1 MFMKYIEEVILMK
14 NLVIGDLVAKI
25 PIVQGGMGVG
35 ISFHKLAAAVAREGG
50 IGVISAAQPGFRE
63 PDFYT
68 NTFEANMRAL
78 AREIKLAKEQSN
90 GGIIGVNI
98 MVAVTHYED
107 FVKCCIENGADIIV
121 SGAGLPMDLP
131 KFAEGS
137 DIKLAPIVS
146 SAKAC
151 KVIFSRWVKKYNR
164 LPDLLVIEG
173 PKAGGHLGFKAEEV
187 LNIDNFDDEIIKIV
201 EMKKSFEE
209 KYDKTIPVVFGGG
222 VYSKEDVK
230 HYIDELGLDGVQMA
244 TRFVATEE
252 CDADIR
258 FKEAYVNAKL
268 EDVKIVKSPVGMP
281 GRALNNNFIKN
292 IVPEGCKVTRCF
304 KCLVHCDPKTIPYC
318 ISLALFN
325 GANGDID
332 NALVFCGEN
341 VYKIDKIST
350 VKDIIDEVLGR

>member
-1 MFMKYIEEVILMK
+1 MKD
-14 NLVIGDLVAKI
+14 LVIGNLTAKI
-25 PIVQGGMGVG
+25 PIIQGGMGVG
-35 ISFHKLAAAVAREGG
+35 ISLHKLAAAVAREGG

-68 NTFEANMRAL
+68 NTFDANMRAL
-78 AREIKLAKEQSN
+78 SREIKLAKEESN

-107 FVKCCIENGADIIV
+107 FVKCCIENGADIII

-131 KFAEGS
+131 KFAAGS

-151 KVIFSRWVKKYNR
+151 KVIFSRWVKKYDR

-187 LNIDNFDDEIIKIV
+187 LGIENFDDEILKII
-201 EMKKSFEE
+201 ETKKEFEE
-209 KYDKTIPVVFGGG
+209 KYNKKIPVVFGGG
-222 VYSKEDVK
+222 VFTKEDVK
-230 HYIDELGLDGVQMA
+230 HCLDDLGLDGVQMA

-252 CDADIR
+252 CDADIA
-258 FKEAYVNAKL
+258 FKEAYINAKP

-281 GRALNNNFIKN
+281 GRALNNHFIKD
-292 IVPEGCKVTRCF
+292 IVPDGCKISRCF
-304 KCLVHCDPKTIPYC
+304 QCLVHCDPKTIPYC
-318 ISLALFN
+318 ISQALFN

-341 VYKIDKIST
+341 VYKVDKIST
-350 VKDIIDEVLGR
+350 VKDIIDEVLER

>member
-1 MFMKYIEEVILMK
+1 MKK
-14 NLVIGDLVAKI
+14 LVIGDLVANI

-35 ISFHKLAAAVAREGG
+35 ISLHNLAAAVAREGG
-50 IGVISAAQPGFRE
+50 IGVISAAQPGFRK

-68 NTFEANMRAL
+68 NTFDANMRAL
-78 AREIKLAKEQSN
+78 SREIRLAKEQSE

-107 FVKCCIENGADIIV
+107 FVKCCIDNGADIII

-151 KVIFSRWVKKYNR
+151 KVIFSRWMKKYNR

-187 LNIDNFDDEIIKIV
+187 MSIENFDDEILKIL
-201 EMKKSFEE
+201 ETKKEFEE
-209 KYDKTIPVVFGGG
+209 KYNKTIPVIFGGG
-222 VYSKEDVK
+222 VFSKEDVK
-230 HYIDELGLDGVQMA
+230 HCIEDLGLDGVQMA

-252 CDADIR
+252 CDASIE
-258 FKEAYVNAKL
+258 FKKAYVNAKL

-281 GRALNNNFIKN
+281 GRALNNHFIKD
-292 IVPEGCKVTRCF
+292 IVPDGCKVSRCF

-318 ISLALFN
+318 ISQALFN

-341 VYKIDKIST
+341 VYKVDKIST
-350 VKDIIDEVLGR
+350 VKDIIDEVLER

>member
-1 MFMKYIEEVILMK
+1 MKK
-14 NLVIGDLVAKI
+14 LVIGDLVANI

-35 ISFHKLAAAVAREGG
+35 ISLHNLAAAVAREGG

-68 NTFEANMRAL
+68 NTFDANMRAL
-78 AREIKLAKEQSN
+78 SREIRLAKEQSE

-107 FVKCCIENGADIIV
+107 FVKCCIDNGADIII

-151 KVIFSRWVKKYNR
+151 KVIFSRWMKKYNR

-187 LNIDNFDDEIIKIV
+187 MSIENFDDEILKIL
-201 EMKKSFEE
+201 ETKKEFEE
-209 KYDKTIPVVFGGG
+209 KYNKTIPVIFGGG
-222 VYSKEDVK
+222 VFSKEDVK
-230 HYIDELGLDGVQMA
+230 HCIEDLGLDGVQMA

-252 CDADIR
+252 CDASIE
-258 FKEAYVNAKL
+258 FKKAYVNAKL

-281 GRALNNNFIKN
+281 GRALNNHFIKD
-292 IVPEGCKVTRCF
+292 IVPDGCKVSRCF

-318 ISLALFN
+318 ISQALFN

-341 VYKIDKIST
+341 VYKVDKIST
-350 VKDIIDEVLGR
+350 VKDIIDEVLER

>member
-1 MFMKYIEEVILMK
+1 MK
-14 NLVIGDLVAKI
+14 NLVIGDLTAKI
-25 PIVQGGMGVG
+25 PIIQGGMGVG
-35 ISFHKLAAAVAREGG
+35 VSLHKLAAAVAREGG

-68 NTFEANMRAL
+68 NTFDANMRAL
-78 AREIKLAKEQSN
+78 SREIKLAKEESN

-107 FVKCCIENGADIIV
+107 FVKCCIDNGADIIV

-131 KFAEGS
+131 KFAAGS

-151 KVIFSRWVKKYNR
+151 KVIFSRWVKKYDR

-187 LNIDNFDDEIIKIV
+187 QSIENFDDEILKII
-201 EMKKSFEE
+201 ETKKEFEQ
-209 KYDKTIPVVFGGG
+209 KYNKTIPVVFGGG

-230 HYIDELGLDGVQMA
+230 HCIEDLGLDGVQMA

-252 CDADIR
+252 CDADIA

-281 GRALNNNFIKN
+281 GRALNNHFIKD
-292 IVPEGCKVTRCF
+292 IVPEGSKIARCF
-304 KCLVHCDPKTIPYC
+304 QCLVHCDPRTIPYC
-318 ISLALFN
+318 ISQALFN

-341 VYKIDKIST
+341 VYKIDRIST
-350 VKDIIDEVLGR
+350 VKEIIDEVLDR

>member
-1 MFMKYIEEVILMK
+1 MKK
-14 NLVIGDLVAKI
+14 LVIGDLVANI

-35 ISFHKLAAAVAREGG
+35 ISLHKLAAAVAREGG

-68 NTFEANMRAL
+68 NTFDANMRAL
-78 AREIKLAKEQSN
+78 SREIRLAKEQSD

-107 FVKCCIENGADIIV
+107 FVKCCIENGADIII

-151 KVIFSRWVKKYNR
+151 KVIFSRWMKKYNR

-187 LNIDNFDDEIIKIV
+187 MSIENFDDEILKIL
-201 EMKKSFEE
+201 ETKKEFEE
-209 KYDKTIPVVFGGG
+209 KYNKTIPVVFGGG
-222 VYSKEDVK
+222 VFSKEDVK
-230 HYIDELGLDGVQMA
+230 HCIEDLGLDGVQMA

-252 CDADIR
+252 CDADIE
-258 FKEAYVNAKL
+258 FKKAYVNAKL

-281 GRALNNNFIKN
+281 GRALNNHFIKD
-292 IVPEGCKVTRCF
+292 IVPDGCKISRCF

-318 ISLALFN
+318 ISQALFN

-350 VKDIIDEVLGR
+350 VKDIINEVLER

>member
-1 MFMKYIEEVILMK
+1 MK

-25 PIVQGGMGVG
+25 PIIQGGMGVG
-35 ISFHKLAAAVAREGG
+35 ISLHKLAAAVAREGG

-78 AREIKLAKEQSN
+78 EREIKLAKKESN

-107 FVKCCIENGADIIV
+107 FVKCCIDNGADIII

-131 KFAEGS
+131 KFAAGS

-187 LNIDNFDDEIIKIV
+187 LSIDNFDDEILKII
-201 EMKKSFEE
+201 ETKKEFEQ
-209 KYDKTIPVVFGGG
+209 KYNKTIPVVFGGG
-222 VYSKEDVK
+222 VYSKEDVN
-230 HYIDELGLDGVQMA
+230 HCITDLGLDGVQMA

-252 CDADIR
+252 CDADIA

-281 GRALNNNFIKN
+281 GRALNNHFIKD
-292 IVPEGCKVTRCF
+292 IVPEGCKISRCF

-318 ISLALFN
+318 ISQALFN

-350 VKDIIDEVLGR
+350 VKDIIDEVLER

>member
-1 MFMKYIEEVILMK
+1 MKK
-14 NLVIGDLVAKI
+14 LVIGDLTARI
-25 PIVQGGMGVG
+25 PIIQGGMGVG
-35 ISFHKLAAAVAREGG
+35 ISLHKLAAAVAREGG

-68 NTFEANMRAL
+68 NTFDANMRAL
-78 AREIKLAKEQSN
+78 AREIKLAKEESD

-107 FVKCCIENGADIIV
+107 FVKCCIENGADLIV

-131 KFAEGS
+131 KFAAGS

-151 KVIFSRWVKKYNR
+151 KVIFSRWVKKYDR

-187 LNIDNFDDEIIKIV
+187 MSIDNFDDEILKII
-201 EMKKSFEE
+201 ETKKEFEE
-209 KYDKTIPVVFGGG
+209 KYNKTIPVVFGGG

-230 HYIDELGLDGVQMA
+230 HCIEDLGLDGVQMA

-252 CDADIR
+252 CDADIA
-258 FKEAYVNAKL
+258 FKEAYIKAKL

-281 GRALNNNFIKN
+281 GRALNNHFIKD
-292 IVPEGCKVTRCF
+292 IVPEGCKVSRCF

-318 ISLALFN
+318 ISKALFN

-350 VKDIIDEVLGR
+350 VKDIIDEVLER

>member
-1 MFMKYIEEVILMK
+1 MKK
-14 NLVIGDLVAKI
+14 LVIGDLTANI
-25 PIVQGGMGVG
+25 PIIQGGMGVG
-35 ISFHKLAAAVAREGG
+35 ISMHSLAAAVAREGG
-50 IGVISAAQPGFRE
+50 IGVISAAQPGFLE

-68 NTFEANMRAL
+68 NTVEANMRAL
-78 AREIKLAKEQSN
+78 SREIRLAKEQSN

-98 MVAVTHYED
+98 MVAATHYEE
-107 FVKCCIENGADIIV
+107 FVHCCIENGADLIV

-131 KFAEGS
+131 KFASDS

-151 KVIFSRWVKKYNR
+151 RVIFSRWIKKYNR

-187 LNIDNFDDEIIKIV
+187 LNIDNFDDEILKIK
-201 EMKKSFEE
+201 ETKKEFEE
-209 KYDKTIPVVFGGG
+209 KYNKTIPVVFGGG
-222 VYSKEDVK
+222 VYTREDVR
-230 HYIDELGLDGVQMA
+230 HCLDDLGLDGVQMA

-252 CDADIR
+252 CDADMA
-258 FKEAYVNAKL
+258 FKQAYIDAKL

-292 IVPEGCKVTRCF
+292 IVPEGIKVTRCF
-304 KCLVHCDPKTIPYC
+304 RCLYHCDPATTPYC
-318 ISLALFN
+318 ISQALFN
-325 GANGDID
+325 AAKGDID

-341 VYKIDKIST
+341 VYKIDRLST
-350 VKDIIDEVLGR
+350 VKDIIDEVLDRKA

>member
-1 MFMKYIEEVILMK
+1 MKK
-14 NLVIGDLVAKI
+14 LVIGDLTANI
-25 PIVQGGMGVG
+25 PIIQGGMGVG
-35 ISFHKLAAAVAREGG
+35 ISMHSLAAAVAKEGG
-50 IGVISAAQPGFRE
+50 IGVISAAQPGFLE

-68 NTFEANMRAL
+68 NTVEANMRAL
-78 AREIKLAKEQSN
+78 SREIRLAKEQSN

-98 MVAVTHYED
+98 MVAATHYEE
-107 FVKCCIENGADIIV
+107 FVHCCIENGADLIV

-131 KFAEGS
+131 KFAAGS

-151 KVIFSRWVKKYNR
+151 KVIFSRWVKKYDR

-187 LNIDNFDDEIIKIV
+187 LNIDNFDDEILKIK
-201 EMKKSFEE
+201 ETKREFEE
-209 KYDKTIPVVFGGG
+209 KYNKTIPVVFGGG
-222 VYSKEDVK
+222 VYTREDVR
-230 HYIDELGLDGVQMA
+230 HCLDDLGLDGVQMA

-252 CDADIR
+252 CDADMA
-258 FKEAYVNAKL
+258 FKQAYLNAGL

-292 IVPEGCKVTRCF
+292 IVPEGIKVTRCF
-304 KCLVHCDPKTIPYC
+304 RCLHHCDPATTPYC
-318 ISLALFN
+318 ISQALFN
-325 GANGDID
+325 AAKGDID

-341 VYKIDKIST
+341 VYRIDKLST
-350 VKDIIDEVLGR
+350 VKDIIDEVLDRKA